1 MHFFWKGQLTITLKS
16 LYYQTRLHG
25 VNSELHI
32 ELPLVTLE
40 ANLRSFVGNFLYTR
54 GNLPVKWQRFRRASS
69 NYEIMAQLKAPDNP
83 NWNKERRTATLLTS
97 IGSDALDV
105 INAMEFQIEDE
116 RKGPAVILK
125 KMGKYCF
132 GEYIETYE
140 KYVFNRRDQEMN
152 ESVDAY
158 VTTLGRLVRTR
169 NYGALTDS
177 VTLYRIVV
185 SINDNSASKKLLQTS
200 SSP

>member
-1 MHFFWKGQLTITLKS
+1 
-16 LYYQTRLHG
+16 
-25 VNSELHI
+25 
-32 ELPLVTLE
+32 
-40 ANLRSFVGNFLYTR
+40 
-54 GNLPVKWQRFRRASS
+54 
-69 NYEIMAQLKAPDNP
+69 
-83 NWNKERRTATLLTS
+83 
-97 IGSDALDV
+97 
-105 INAMEFQIEDE
+105 MEFQIEDE

-125 KMGKYCF
+125 EMGKYCF

-140 KYVFNRRDQEMN
+140 KYVFNRRDREMN
-152 ESVDAY
+152 ESVEAY

-185 SINDNSASKKLLQTS
+185 SINDNSACKKLLQTS

>member
-1 MHFFWKGQLTITLKS
+1 
-16 LYYQTRLHG
+16 
-25 VNSELHI
+25 
-32 ELPLVTLE
+32 
-40 ANLRSFVGNFLYTR
+40 
-54 GNLPVKWQRFRRASS
+54 
-69 NYEIMAQLKAPDNP
+69 MAQLKALDNP

-105 INAMEFQIEDE
+105 IDAMEFQIEDE

-125 KMGKYCF
+125 KIGKYCF
-132 GEYIETYE
+132 GDYIETDE

-158 VTTLGRLVRTR
+158 VTTLGRLLRTR

-185 SINDNSASKKLLQTS
+185 SINDNSACKKLLQTS